1 MFEFVHCSCWFSF
14 HLCLFLCSQLYLTA
28 NEAMYVQHFTSS
40 KKKKKNKHRYFGK
53 WIFSYISQCVLS
65 VCSRFFFFFF
75 TLLLCSSKMLPLL
88 NSDDFFQIILMSSCS
103 FGVTYRKGMAC
114 NHRMI
119 MNIFTWRMKST
130 NHFVYLTIV
139 HNIVSLFTL
148 IFRAVMNSILCFFSL
163 CYLNIN
169 SISVFSLVLQ

>member
-1 MFEFVHCSCWFSF
+1 MKQC
-14 HLCLFLCSQLYLTA
+14 
-28 NEAMYVQHFTSS
+28 TSS
-40 KKKKKNKHRYFGK
+40 TLLRAKKKKKINTVILANEFFHT
-53 WIFSYISQCVLS
+53 SPSLS
-65 VCSRFFFFFF
+65 VFAVFFFFF